1 MGFLTSLLVWRL
13 NTLALELLKGAWLS
27 SSCFEL
33 ISLSKEVEIR
43 MFAQHTQKLLFRP
56 GWNTLWISV
65 NLHTQL
71 CQDWVSSVL
80 YRSKSLYAVTTMFIE
95 SSWAMLIWTHFK
107 LLVGLVS
114 ERGKLW
120 TVVASFVNHPWFC
133 WAFNMGNLP
142 VLEARVPAVG
152 HLTRIVEWRC

>member
-1 MGFLTSLLVWRL
+1 MKVEHSCSG
-13 NTLALELLKGAWLS
+13 AIEGAWLS

-33 ISLSKEVEIR
+33 IFLSKEVEIQ

-71 CQDWVSSVL
+71 CQDWVSSVQ
-80 YRSKSLYAVTTMFIE
+80 YRSKNFYAMITMFIE
-95 SSWAMLIWTHFK
+95 SLWPVLIWTYFK

-114 ERGKLW
+114 KGGKLW
-120 TVVASFVNHPWFC
+120 TLMAQLLNHPWLW
-133 WAFNMGNLP
+133 WAFNIDKLP
-142 VLEARVPAVG
+142 VPEAKMPAVG
-152 HLTRIVEWRC
+152 HLTRIPK